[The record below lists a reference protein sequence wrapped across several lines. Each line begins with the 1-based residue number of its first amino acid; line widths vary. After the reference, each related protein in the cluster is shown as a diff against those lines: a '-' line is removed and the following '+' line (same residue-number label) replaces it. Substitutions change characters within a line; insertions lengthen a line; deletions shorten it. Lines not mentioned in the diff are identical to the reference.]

1 MIRPHIKVRLKTP
14 ALKPYTWG
22 WAKLN
27 FRSGP
32 SAGSPASFRAH
43 FGRYWRVLR
52 DFPLQGRVVK
62 LHIEVKRFRCR
73 NPDCSR
79 GTFAE
84 PLAMEA
90 TKWSEH
96 TLRFSETVR
105 MIGYALGGEAG
116 CRLSMRL
123 GILISPD
130 TVLRKIDRND
140 VAATNT
146 PKFIGVDDWAW
157 RKGHRYGSILVD
169 LEARQPIDLLAD
181 RSADSLASWLNEHPT
196 VQLIS

>member
-1 MIRPHIKVRLKTP
+1 MVTTK
-14 ALKPYTWG
+14 
-22 WAKLN
+22 
-27 FRSGP
+27 RS
-32 SAGSPASFRAH
+32 
-43 FGRYWRVLR
+43 
-52 DFPLQGRVVK
+52 Q
-62 LHIEVKRFRCR
+62 
-73 NPDCSR
+73 
-79 GTFAE
+79 
-84 PLAMEA
+84 
-90 TKWSEH
+90 H

-123 GILISPD
+123 GIPISPD

-181 RSADSLASWLNEHPT
+181 RSADSLASWLKEHPT
-196 VQLIS
+196 VELISRDRAEAYPLCQHD